1 MREIITGTPLFGI
14 TLTLVAWQIGAWLNK
29 KTKLALFNPLM
40 IAVLIIAAV
49 LLIFDIPFSVYN
61 EGAAFI
67 NMFMAPITCLL
78 AVSIWRQRKLV
89 KEHFLSILMGTL
101 VGSLTSI
108 VFIFLMAN
116 MFGLDDTLKFSLLSK
131 SVTTPI
137 ALAITESLGGIGA
150 ITVASLI
157 LTGILGN
164 MLAPIMIRIFRI
176 KTRIAGGVAIGT
188 SSHVIGTS
196 RALEMGEDMGAL
208 SGIALSFSGII
219 TAVACLLI
227 F

>member
-1 MREIITGTPLFGI
+1 MREIITGTPFFGI
-14 TLTLVAWQIGAWLNK
+14 LLTLISWVIGVWINK
-29 KTKLALFNPLM
+29 KTKMALFNPLM
-40 IAVLIIAAV
+40 IAVILIGGV
-49 LLIFDIPFSVYN
+49 LLAFDIPFSVYN

-78 AVSIWRQRKLV
+78 AVSIWRQRKVV
-89 KEHFLSILMGTL
+89 KEHFISILMGTL
-101 VGSLTSI
+101 AGSVTSI
-108 VFIFLMAN
+108 TVIFLMAN

-157 LTGILGN
+157 FTGILGN
-164 MLAPIMIRIFRI
+164 MLAPILMKLFRV
-176 KTRIAGGVAIGT
+176 KSRIAGGVAIGT
-188 SSHVIGTS
+188 ASHVIGTS

-208 SGIALSFSGII
+208 SSIALSFSGII
-219 TAVACLLI
+219 TAILCLLI